1 MDNLVNVTQSA
12 GEPSAFHALEG
23 SSDTG
28 VMIIC
33 DHASQVIAPDY
44 QGLGLQEPVLS
55 QHVAW
60 DIGAAAVSQKL
71 AALLA
76 APAVLCG
83 TSRLVIDCNRM
94 LDDPSS
100 MPPVSDGIQ
109 VPGNQNLDGAQ
120 RAERQRRH
128 FWPYHGEIARR
139 IGDMTTRHGAQPML
153 VSVHSF
159 TPAMNGAARPWHVGL
174 LWDHYEDL
182 SRRVIG
188 ELRRDP
194 DLVVGEN
201 EPYTGWEPRGYALH
215 AYGEGLGLP
224 VCVFEIRQDLIENE
238 AGSTAWAGRLAEALS
253 PVVEEH
259 RAAR

>member
-1 MDNLVNVTQSA
+1 MASIEKITQTV
-12 GEPSAFHALEG
+12 GEPPAFHSLEG
-23 SSDTG
+23 SPDAD
-28 VMIIC
+28 VMVIC
-33 DHASQVIAPDY
+33 DHASRTVASDY
-44 QGLGLQEPVLS
+44 EGLGLREPELS
-55 QHVAW
+55 QHIAW
-60 DIGAAAVSQKL
+60 DIGAGAVSRKL

-100 MPPVSDGIQ
+100 VPPVSDGIR
-109 VPGNQNLDGAQ
+109 VPGNQNLDNGR

-128 FWPYHGEIARR
+128 FWPYHGEIVRR
-139 IGDMTTRHGAQPML
+139 IGEMTTRQGAQPML

-159 TPAMNGAARPWHVGL
+159 TPSMNGAERPWHVGL
-174 LWDHYEDL
+174 LWDHYEAL

-194 DLVVGEN
+194 ALLVGEN

-224 VCVFEIRQDLIENE
+224 ICVFEIRQDLIESEN
-238 AGSTAWAGRLAEALS
+238 GSTAWAARLAEALK
-253 PVVEEH
+253 PVVREH
-259 RAAR
+259 GAAT